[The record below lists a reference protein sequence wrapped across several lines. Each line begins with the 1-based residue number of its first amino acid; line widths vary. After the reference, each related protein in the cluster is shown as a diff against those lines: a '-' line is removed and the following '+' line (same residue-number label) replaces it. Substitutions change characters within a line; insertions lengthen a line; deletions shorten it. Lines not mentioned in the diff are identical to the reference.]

1 MLCFWNCGAFE
12 FQELITFVALSC
24 LPPFFLEAALPAL
37 LDIFHRLDTDESGC
51 ITREE
56 IAHVPLDMLPPK
68 LLETVSV
75 DSMTDLFELLDV
87 DGGGTL
93 TQNEFVEG
101 SCVARSWVVMDVGLC
116 RRNHEI

>member
-1 MLCFWNCGAFE
+1 MFE
-12 FQELITFVALSC
+12 IVVLLLPQFVFLR
-24 LPPFFLEAALPAL
+24 FFLEAALPAL
-37 LDIFHRLDTDESGC
+37 LEIFHRLDTDESGC

-101 SCVARSWVVMDVGLC
+101 TCGTACHGLSWT
-116 RRNHEI
+116 

>member
-1 MLCFWNCGAFE
+1 M
-12 FQELITFVALSC
+12 
-24 LPPFFLEAALPAL
+24 PAL

-101 SCVARSWVVMDVGLC
+101 TCGTACHGLSWLVNYFTQVL
-116 RRNHEI
+116 NYHEQNMHCAHL

>member
-1 MLCFWNCGAFE
+1 MLLLPEICF
-12 FQELITFVALSC
+12 
-24 LPPFFLEAALPAL
+24 PPFFLEAALPAL

-87 DGGGTL
+87 DCGGTL

-101 SCVARSWVVMDVGLC
+101 TCGTACHGLSWT
-116 RRNHEI
+116 